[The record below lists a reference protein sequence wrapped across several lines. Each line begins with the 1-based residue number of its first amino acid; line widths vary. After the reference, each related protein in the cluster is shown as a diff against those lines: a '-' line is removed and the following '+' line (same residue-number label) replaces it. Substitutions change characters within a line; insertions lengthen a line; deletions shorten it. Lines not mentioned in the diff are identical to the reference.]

1 MIRDDK
7 LDTYV
12 CQKTPKNQLYDSTAN
27 KWSCLSSFYM
37 LNNECI
43 SIPKH
48 GVISKSTNE
57 LECEDP
63 YRLISG

>member
-1 MIRDDK
+1 
-7 LDTYV
+7 
-12 CQKTPKNQLYDSTAN
+12 
-27 KWSCLSSFYM
+27 M

-63 YRLISG
+63 YRLISGECIKAEDNEEYSFS